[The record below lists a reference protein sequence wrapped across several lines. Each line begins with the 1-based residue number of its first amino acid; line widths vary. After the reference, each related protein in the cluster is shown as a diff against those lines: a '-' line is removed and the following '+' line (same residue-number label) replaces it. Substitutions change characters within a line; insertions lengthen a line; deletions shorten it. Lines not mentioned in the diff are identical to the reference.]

1 MPDNISL
8 LHIVLNSYLWYY
20 PCILPLVVNKIG
32 WFKFFVKR
40 KENHFT
46 LFYKGHSMFC
56 KGHSMRN
63 KWHAK
68 KMFARQMLQRKGNG
82 TTSSTIRMLLF
93 WQRNKDNLLKLSRQE
108 RSWVINLSIQ
118 YIFSFI
124 ASLITTFTFH
134 FTLYLIQNK

>member
-1 MPDNISL
+1 MYHSSCLITYPFSTS
-8 LHIVLNSYLWYY
+8 VLNSYLWYY

-46 LFYKGHSMFC
+46 LFYKGHSM
-56 KGHSMRN
+56 RN
-63 KWHAK
+63 KWHTK
-68 KMFARQMLQRKGNG
+68 KMFARQMSQRKGNG
-82 TTSSTIRMLLF
+82 TTSSTIRMLFF
-93 WQRNKDNLLKLSRQE
+93 WQRNKDNLKLSRQE